1 MNCGYTGTNL
11 NPNSTVPNWRVIWKN
26 DDGDVVSNVT
36 YNGIDIAHGNING
49 LQLLHDDYDLTSG
62 NYTAS
67 LLVGPVNKTHNQSS
81 YQCCFFVTSHGDVI
95 SNVGTITVVG
105 KANNDYGITLKFKI
119 IVFM

>member
-1 MNCGYTGTNL
+1 MNCGYAGTNL
-11 NPNSTVPNWRVIWKN
+11 NPNLTVPNWRIFWKN

-62 NYTAS
+62 NYTAI

-81 YQCCFFVTSHGDVI
+81 YQCCLFVTSHGDVT
-95 SNVGTITVVG
+95 SNVGTITVG
-105 KANNDYGITLKFKI
+105 KANNDYSKTLKFKI